1 MPKLSR
7 KRYWQGV
14 TSYAALLAVAGLLVR
29 QRRRVGLKIRRVQTL
44 AQLTAF
50 LAGGRSH
57 VMKPGDGS
65 LAFVSPTRF
74 LFATAVL
81 WNLLLIPAQINAQS
95 TQDLTGTYLSDDAG
109 VYYVQQSGNV
119 VWWAGMS
126 TDAGTETQWHRGL
139 VYTNVFR
146 GTFTDANTVTGE
158 WANVSRGWA
167 LSSGTLTFTLGTS
180 DVGSVNLMRSAATGG
195 LKPTLWSQ
203 TSPFDDT
210 VYDIFQRFDGVLKND
225 DSGSLHDNLKP
236 YRDATVFYG
245 RVVASHVDYL
255 ADEHEVESE
264 IPHVNYGTK
273 YPVNPVPADPLT
285 CPYVPPCPSV
295 YAGIPGFLDFGH
307 ENRDPSSFYANSA
320 EGDGDF
326 DVRLKIDLNKL
337 EPNFYTN
344 GWGDRIYGPLVFSL
358 KLNDASTHTKLNY
371 SASDAYMGSETIM
384 YGKHDASA
392 SSLLPGWADADSN
405 SVLLNGRPING
416 NASNPDGTT
425 ADPCYFLQ
433 PCPYLAGETPAD
445 LSQNYLVSKAGIQ
458 LGNLLESAYGDG
470 LINDDGHDY
479 GLGTY
484 VRVTGALIL
493 DCGHFVIPSGY
504 PCFDDL
510 PQIFPDSVSTH
521 QNQEIHPVYSVDIIN
536 WPFRPEDTDNA
547 RSSLTGAW
555 GGNDGSTYYIRQIG
569 NTIWWIG
576 MLRDRQPAQPGNNF
590 DIIGVQQVA
599 AAQLLVG
606 SNGCSLGSE
615 CWMFASVF
623 KGTITNNAD
632 GSATI
637 QGDWAGV
644 PQSTSPGIKGSTGVT
659 FTVNANHKVITPI
672 TLAGVFPDK
681 LEKLYEPEDKTP
693 PESGLVIG
701 TPQYTNG
708 ANQLFVSGATNFT
721 VTATDQDSGVQN
733 IWYREFAPGGT
744 APFYTP
750 VAGSTA
756 IFTLNG
762 ADGSYEVDS
771 YATDNA
777 GNDESSHSTNAA
789 LDAIPPVATIVQPM
803 ATQYG
808 HSDPLP
814 LGYSV
819 SDGSGSGVNSFT
831 PKMDGATAQ
840 QFGASLDSGQ
850 TLSLYSTQVGPHTFS
865 VDSIDNVNNARTN
878 SVTFTITVTFASL
891 GKDVINLETLGC
903 IDNIGQSLTAKINA
917 AQNLYGKGQIQTAIN
932 ILAAAIYEVQA
943 QAGKHIANTCA
954 DPSGRLFNPVQFLL
968 GDLQYM
974 ETTLASQLSPDP
986 VMGTVTSSSNA
997 PISGATV
1004 NLMTSAKTIAATAIT
1019 DAAGFYYLPD
1029 VSGLSVSNK
1038 YMLMVTLPKGFKN
1051 SSLPSQTFTWS
1062 GRTVLGNFSLY

>member
-1 MPKLSR
+1 MNLR
-7 KRYWQGV
+7 
-14 TSYAALLAVAGLLVR
+14 
-29 QRRRVGLKIRRVQTL
+29 
-44 AQLTAF
+44 
-50 LAGGRSH
+50 
-57 VMKPGDGS
+57 DGS
-65 LAFVSPTRF
+65 LDFVPLTRF
-74 LFATAVL
+74 LFAIAVL
-81 WNLLLIPAQINAQS
+81 WNALLIPAQINAQS
-95 TQDLTGTYLSDDAG
+95 PPDLTGTYLSDDAG

-126 TDAGTETQWHRGL
+126 TDAGTEIQWHRGL
-139 VYTNVFR
+139 AYTNVFR
-146 GTFTDANTVTGE
+146 GTFSDASTVTGE
-158 WANVSRGWA
+158 WVNVSKGVA
-167 LSSGTLTFTLGTS
+167 LSSGTLTFTLGTT
-180 DVGSVNLMRSAATGG
+180 DVGTRNLVRSTATGY

-225 DSGSLHDNLKP
+225 DSGTIHDNLKP

-245 RVVASHVDYL
+245 RVVASHVDYI
-255 ADEHEVESE
+255 ADNHPVESE

-285 CPYVPPCPSV
+285 CAYVPPCPFV
-295 YAGIPGFLDFGH
+295 YAGIPSFLDFGQ

-337 EPNFYTN
+337 EPDFYTM
-344 GWGDRIYGPLVFSL
+344 GWGDRTSGPKVFDL
-358 KLNDASTHTKLNY
+358 KLNDSGTHTKLNY
-371 SASDAYMGSETIM
+371 SASEAYMGSETIM

-392 SSLLPGWADADSN
+392 SSLLPGWADSDSN
-405 SVLLNGRPING
+405 SVLVNGRPING
-416 NASNPDGTT
+416 NASNPGSTT
-425 ADPCYFLQ
+425 ADPCFFLQ
-433 PCPYLAGETPAD
+433 PCPYLDGETPAQLD
-445 LSQNYLVSKAGIQ
+445 ENYLVSKAGIQ
-458 LGNLLESAYGDG
+458 LGRLLESAYGNGFIDASG
-470 LINDDGHDY
+470 NVAD

-493 DCGHFVIPSGY
+493 DCGHFINLELGHT
-504 PCFDDL
+504 CFDDD
-510 PQIFPDSVSTH
+510 PDVQPYFVSTH
-521 QNQEIHPVYSVDIIN
+521 QNQEIHPVYSIDIIN
-536 WPFRPEDTDNA
+536 WPFRPEDTDAA
-547 RSSLTGAW
+547 RKNLTGTWA
-555 GGNDGSTYYIRQIG
+555 GPDGSTYYVRQIG
-569 NTIWWIG
+569 NTIWWLG
-576 MLRDRQPAQPGNNF
+576 QLRERQPAQPGNNF
-590 DIIGVQQVA
+590 DIIGTPQVA
-599 AAQLLVG
+599 AAALLVG
-606 SNGCSLGSE
+606 SPVCALGAE
-615 CWMFASVF
+615 CWMFASVL
-623 KGTITNNAD
+623 KGTITEHQD

-644 PQSTSPGIKGSTGVT
+644 PQSTSPGSTGGSVT
-659 FTVNANHKVITPI
+659 FNVDANRKVMSPG
-672 TLAGVFPDK
+672 TLAGLFPT
-681 LEKLYEPEDKTP
+681 LQKLYEPEDKTP

-721 VTATDQDSGVQN
+721 VTATDQDSGVQS
-733 IWYREFAPGGT
+733 IWYREFAQGGA
-744 APFYTP
+744 APSYTP

-756 IFTLNG
+756 IFTLRG
-762 ADGSYEVDS
+762 ADGSYEADS

-777 GNDESSHSTNAA
+777 GNDESSHSTSAT
-789 LDAIPPVATIVQPM
+789 LDATPPVATFVQPI

-814 LGYSV
+814 LSYSV

-840 QFGASLDSGQ
+840 QFGANLDSGQ
-850 TLSLYSTQVGPHTFS
+850 TLSLYFMQVGPHTFS
-865 VDSIDNVNNARTN
+865 VDSVDNVNNARTN

-891 GKDVINLETLGC
+891 SKDVSNLQTLGC

-943 QAGKHIANTCA
+943 QAGKHISNTCH
-954 DPSGRLFNPVQFLL
+954 DPSGRSFNPVQFLL
-968 GDLQYM
+968 GDLQYLQ
-974 ETTLASQLSPDP
+974 TALAGQLSPDP
-986 VMGTVTSSSNA
+986 VVGTVTSSSNS

-1004 NLMTSAKTIAATAIT
+1004 NLMTSVKTIAATAIT

-1029 VSGLSVSNK
+1029 VSGLSVSK
-1038 YMLMVTLPKGFKN
+1038 SYMLMVTLPKGFKN
-1051 SSLPSQTFTWS
+1051 SSPPSQMFTWS